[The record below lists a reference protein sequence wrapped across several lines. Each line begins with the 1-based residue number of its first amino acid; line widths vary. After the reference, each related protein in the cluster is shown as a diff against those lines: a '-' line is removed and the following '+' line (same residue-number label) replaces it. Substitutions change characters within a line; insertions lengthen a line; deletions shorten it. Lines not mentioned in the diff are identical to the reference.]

1 MYADSAYVGEDL
13 HNQLKSKGM
22 ILEIHEKGYKNKP
35 LTVAQKAE
43 NKVKSKTRV
52 RIEHVFGF
60 MENSMGAMSLKSIG
74 IKRIESSIG
83 MMNLVYNM
91 FRKLQL
97 VG

>member
-1 MYADSAYVGEDL
+1 
-13 HNQLKSKGM
+13 
-22 ILEIHEKGYKNKP
+22 
-35 LTVAQKAE
+35 
-43 NKVKSKTRV
+43 
-52 RIEHVFGF
+52 